1 MNWQQT
7 VNKINWGTLLLFG
20 VGISLGSALLSTKA
34 AQWLADMIVLSFG
47 LENSTTFMIL
57 AVMAIF
63 LIVIHLGF
71 ASATGLAAAIIP
83 IIIAVLGAL
92 KTPGVNII
100 GLTMILQF
108 VISFGYILPV
118 NAPQNMIAYSTG
130 TFEVSQFAKFG
141 LMFTLVAYGL
151 LLVLAQTYWKW
162 LGLV

>member
-1 MNWQQT
+1 
-7 VNKINWGTLLLFG
+7 
-20 VGISLGSALLSTKA
+20 
-34 AQWLADMIVLSFG
+34 
-47 LENSTTFMIL
+47 
-57 AVMAIF
+57 
-63 LIVIHLGF
+63 
-71 ASATGLAAAIIP
+71 
-83 IIIAVLGAL
+83 
-92 KTPGVNII
+92 
-100 GLTMILQF
+100 MILQF